1 MKKSF
6 VLLLALLVAAPAC
19 FAAAPAPDP
28 NPDPGLVDVLIDKIF
43 VTDEMNV
50 KGLLAAAKEGHIGKV
65 QELLDKGVN
74 INSYMKPKNK
84 KSAVH
89 YTALCAAASTNKILM
104 MKYLLNRGASAN
116 VVCLLDDGRPIR
128 PKEILMRQNRYAET
142 LPALDKNELYV
153 WKMLLRKDKSP
164 FVYSGGHGGHIYHLI
179 YHGDMELI
187 KLLRD
192 GGHFKLVGTRGKGN
206 VASAFASG
214 NVGKVNRVIEGGGLL
229 SLLDEDDYDSIL
241 AYSALA
247 NHIDMAAWLLKN
259 RQFSQK
265 ALDWAINQ
273 LARSEEGWRFS
284 YQESW
289 PTGKTLSKEMI
300 ALLRS
305 HGAHFSEYN
314 AALLKGEPLSKLQ
327 LAADVKEIA
336 AALSERTLLELYKK
350 KRKSE
355 VALLMKNG
363 VQKDLAEKLLLAAIE
378 NRDIG
383 FLKQILPYK
392 QTPKYH
398 YFLEMAI
405 AMKDLKLFNVLLQN
419 YNEEK
424 VDFTRLLGTAV
435 FNGSLELTKLC
446 VEKGGDV
453 NGYLSDYVYTG
464 DSYGGI
470 QRGHIQTYKMLVV
483 ADYGAESY
491 DIASFLS
498 SKGATK

>member
-19 FAAAPAPDP
+19 FAADPAPDP

-74 INSYMKPKNK
+74 INSYLTPKGK
-84 KSAVH
+84 KSAVK

-116 VVCLLDDGRPIR
+116 VVCLLEDGRPTR
-128 PKEILMRQNRYAET
+128 PKELLMRQNRYAKT
-142 LPALDKNELYV
+142 LPTLDKNQLYV

-164 FVYSGGHGGHIYHLI
+164 FVYSGGHIYHLI

-187 KLLRD
+187 ELLRD

-206 VASAFASG
+206 VVSAFASG

-259 RQFSQK
+259 RQFSQD
-265 ALDWAINQ
+265 ALDWAIDQ
-273 LARSEEGWRFS
+273 LARSKEGWLLS
-284 YQESW
+284 YQEGW

-314 AALLKGEPLSKLQ
+314 AALLKGEPLSKVQ
-327 LAADVKEIA
+327 LAADIKEIA

-435 FNGSLELTKLC
+435 FNDSLELTKLC

-470 QRGHIQTYKMLVV
+470 QRGHIQTRKMLVV
-483 ADYGAESY
+483 ADYDAESY